1 MKFRL
6 YPDAEQEQML
16 HEYCGQTRWIWN
28 QLLAEKLKPK
38 EERKEGLGYAGMCRE
53 LTKLRAEHKWLRE
66 GSQTAQQQA
75 LKDLNQAFSNWR
87 KNPGH
92 FSKPNWRKHG
102 VNEGFRIVGPQ
113 ALRWERLNRH
123 WAQVLIPKVGWVRWR
138 WSQNPGEPRSYR
150 IRKDAAGRWWISF
163 ASIPEPK
170 QSPENGK
177 SIGIDCGVAC
187 SFATS
192 EGKMLTVP
200 GLTTSEEKR
209 LESLQQQISRQQLG
223 SKRREKNK
231 RSAAKIVA
239 RGVNRKKDL
248 IEKTTTR
255 LALEYEHIYIED
267 LNIKGMTKSAKG
279 TLEEPGNNVA
289 QKRGLNRSILGQGWG
304 LFAQRLE
311 DKAPGRVHRLDPAY
325 SSQCCSA
332 CRHVAKESRES
343 QATFRCV
350 ACGYED
356 NADVNAAK
364 VLAAGHAVSA
374 RRSSLGDSSRKRE
387 PQLC

>member
-1 MKFRL
+1 MKYRL
-6 YPDAEQEQML
+6 YPEEDQEQVL
-16 HEYCGQTRWIWN
+16 VEYCGQARWLWN
-28 QLLAEKLKPK
+28 QLLAARKDEKKREELKSYPK
-38 EERKEGLGYAGMCRE
+38 MCKH
-53 LTKLRAEHKWLRE
+53 LTKLRAEYDWLRE
-66 GSQTAQQQA
+66 GSQTAQQQS
-75 LKDLNQAFSNWR
+75 LKDLQQSFSNHFQ
-87 KNPGH
+87 NPGH
-92 FSKPNWRKHG
+92 FGWPTWRKHG
-102 VNEGFRIVGPQ
+102 VNEGFRIVGGQ
-113 ALRWERLNRH
+113 ALRWRRLNRH
-123 WAQVLIPKVGWVRWR
+123 WAQVLIPKVGWVRFR
-138 WSQNPGEPRSYR
+138 WSRHPGEPRSYR
-150 IRKDAAGRWWISF
+150 IKKDAAGRWWISF

-170 QSPENGK
+170 PNPENNK

-192 EGKMLTVP
+192 EGEMLNVP
-200 GLTTSEEKR
+200 NLSEGEEKR

-239 RGVNRKKDL
+239 RGVNRKKDI

-279 TLEEPGNNVA
+279 TLEEPGKNVA

-311 DKAPGRVHRLDPAY
+311 DKAPGRVYRLNPAY

-332 CRHVAKESRES
+332 CRHVASESRES